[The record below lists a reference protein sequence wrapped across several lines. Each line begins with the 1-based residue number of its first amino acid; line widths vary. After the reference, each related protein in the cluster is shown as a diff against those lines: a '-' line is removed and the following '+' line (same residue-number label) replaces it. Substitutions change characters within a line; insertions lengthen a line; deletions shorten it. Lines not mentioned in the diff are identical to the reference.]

1 MKKYLL
7 VILLFASGIL
17 FASCSES
24 LERAD
29 VDQAPECV
37 NSFDVSLSEM
47 NRIDFSQM
55 I

>member
-37 NSFDVSLSEM
+37 NS
-47 NRIDFSQM
+47 N
-55 I
+55 